1 MEIIDSCFEK
11 KKEVTTDRNLFIMT
25 KIVVILLI
33 ILSIPSSSSAKV
45 YPEGSYRVKVLEAL
59 PHDIK
64 AYTQGLF
71 FHEGRLYESSGQYGE
86 SFFREMDIK
95 RGTTLRSFSLQS
107 KYFAE
112 GATVIDNRLY
122 LLTWMEKTVF
132 VYDIN
137 TFKQLGTLHNPREG
151 WGLTTD
157 GKQLIMSDGTST
169 IYFLDPM
176 TFKEIR
182 KITVSQKGKK
192 TEYLNEL
199 EYIGGYIWAN
209 VYESDTI
216 VIIDPTNGNV
226 RSTID
231 CRGLLHSSLKNS
243 KTDVLNGI
251 AYNPDTGDIYLT
263 GKYWP
268 RMFRVDLVKQ

>member
-1 MEIIDSCFEK
+1 
-11 KKEVTTDRNLFIMT
+11 MT
-25 KIVVILLI
+25 KIVAILLI

-45 YPEGSYRVKVLEAL
+45 YPEGNYKLKVLEAL
-59 PHDIK
+59 PHDRN

-71 FHEGRLYESSGQYGE
+71 FHNGRLYESSGQYGE
-86 SFFREMDIK
+86 SFFREVDIRK
-95 RGTTLRSFSLQS
+95 GTTLRSFAVQS

-112 GATVIDNRLY
+112 GATVVDDRLY
-122 LLTWMEKTVF
+122 LLTWMEKTVL

-157 GKQLIMSDGTST
+157 GKHLIMSDGTSA

-176 TFKEIR
+176 TFKEIK
-182 KITVSQKGKK
+182 KIDVSQKGKK
-192 TEYLNEL
+192 MESLNEL
-199 EYIGGYIWAN
+199 EYIDGYIWAN
-209 VYESDTI
+209 IYGSDTI
-216 VIIDPTNGNV
+216 VIIDPANGRV
-226 RSTID
+226 RSSID
-231 CRGLLHSSLKNS
+231 CRGLLHSSLRNS

-251 AYNPDTGDIYLT
+251 AYNPETGDIYLT

-268 RMFRVDLVKQ
+268 RMFRIDLIKQ